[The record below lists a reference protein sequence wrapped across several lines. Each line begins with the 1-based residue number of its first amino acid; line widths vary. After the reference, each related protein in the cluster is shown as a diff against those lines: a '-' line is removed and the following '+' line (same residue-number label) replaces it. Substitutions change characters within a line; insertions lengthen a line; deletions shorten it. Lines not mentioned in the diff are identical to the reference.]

1 MDSIISLLKSFG
13 PARLASTAAVTL
25 LVFGI
30 MIWII
35 TSVSQP
41 HMSLL
46 YSGLD
51 LADSNKVVQRIE
63 SMGVQYE
70 VLGDGSTIKVPQ
82 EDVTRI
88 RLAIAGS
95 GTIGNGSLGYE
106 IFDRDTSLGTT
117 SFVQNI
123 NLTRALEGELA
134 RTISAIETIKSARVH
149 LVLPKRRL
157 FSRDNQEARATIFV
171 KTQSS
176 SPSRGQITA
185 IQNLVSSAVPDL
197 SSESVSIIDQKG
209 TLLARG
215 TSHDSA
221 SLLSATMDEKKINLE
236 NRLKGQI
243 ENLLEKILGTG
254 KVRAEV
260 TAELDMNNITSNSEI
275 YDPEGGVILSQTT
288 SEITTNDQENADN
301 ENVSI
306 SQNLP
311 DNNEPKE
318 AGIKTQ
324 NISNNSSETINYQNS
339 KTLRTQIHEAG
350 TIKKISVS
358 VIVDGQYQN
367 NDDGTAPNYSPQTEA
382 TMEKFE
388 ELVKSAIGFDNER
401 GDSVTITNLQFAPI
415 DFGEMPVEPGLFSFN
430 KGDML
435 RLIEGG
441 IAAVVALLLIF
452 IVLRPLIKRMTET
465 PPQKQSQEQYYVMGP
480 DGKPIALPPG
490 QMPSADQIAIAPPA
504 GTDLATLGG
513 GAGENLTEE
522 EMADAIDLASVEGK
536 IKATSLKKIGELV
549 NKHPDESVAVVRQWL
564 YN

>member
-1 MDSIISLLKSFG
+1 
-13 PARLASTAAVTL
+13 
-25 LVFGI
+25 
-30 MIWII
+30 
-35 TSVSQP
+35 
-41 HMSLL
+41 MSLL

-70 VLGDGSTIKVPQ
+70 VLGDGNTIKVPQ

-134 RTISAIETIKSARVH
+134 RTISAIESIKSARVH

-176 SPSRGQITA
+176 RPSRGQIIA

-215 TSHDSA
+215 TSHDTS
-221 SLLSATMDEKKINLE
+221 SLLSATLDEKKINLE

-260 TAELDMNNITSNSEI
+260 TAELDMNSITSNSEI

-301 ENVSI
+301 EDVSV

-311 DNNEPKE
+311 DNNNRKE

-350 TIKKISVS
+350 TIKKVSVS

-367 NDDGTAPNYSPQTEA
+367 NDDGTAPSYTPQTEA

-401 GDSVTITNLQFAPI
+401 GDSVTITNLQFASI
-415 DFGEMPVEPGLFSFN
+415 DFGETPVELGLFSFN
-430 KGDML
+430 KGDIL

-441 IAAVVALLLIF
+441 IAAAVALLLIF

-465 PPQKQSQEQYYVMGP
+465 PPQKQSQEQYYIIGP
-480 DGKPIALPPG
+480 DGEPIALPPG
-490 QMPSADQIAIAPPA
+490 QRPSADQIAIAPPS

-513 GAGENLTEE
+513 ESGTED

-549 NKHPDESVAVVRQWL
+549 SKHPDESVAVVRQWL